1 MNDLNNKNNI
11 ENQEENLEKKIEKPQ
26 IVNNLNDNKEKKTLN
41 DNSIFEFEQII
52 SQKNKKTNIMSKVKM
67 ILPQKKNLKYVAI
80 EFNWLEKNHTIG
92 VFKNEL
98 RGEVKMITNK
108 PITFT
113 TKLIFFDKEGQQFPI
128 QERRIIVYLLI
139 FLFSRELIEIHMILY
154 MIKIVK
160 V

>member
-11 ENQEENLEKKIEKPQ
+11 ENQEENLEKIIENHQ

-80 EFNWLEKNHTIG
+80 EFNWL
-92 VFKNEL
+92 
-98 RGEVKMITNK
+98 
-108 PITFT
+108 
-113 TKLIFFDKEGQQFPI
+113 
-128 QERRIIVYLLI
+128 
-139 FLFSRELIEIHMILY
+139 
-154 MIKIVK
+154 
-160 V
+160 